1 MKKFLVVLLSLGL
14 LVAFGATA
22 SAADVKFGGSY
33 YVVGVYENNPLLS
46 PDEIGQSRYSR
57 AFFYQRIRLQP
68 VFQIAEGLTFTARM
82 DAMEK
87 QWGNTNW
94 KGGTDDLTSSRR
106 NQGALAQSQKI
117 QESLEF
123 ERGYVTFMTRI
134 GMFQVGYQN
143 VDDWGT
149 DYSDFSNS
157 RPRFAYITKAGPVEI
172 AFTYEKL
179 FENDTAGVPAANTH
193 ATDRDYD
200 TYAISGTYKGK
211 GLEAGLLYKYY
222 VNNSGAEGAAATAGV
237 KQTVSQIAPY
247 AKATFG
253 PVYLEGELQYW
264 FGKGKFEQ
272 PAAGFGVV
280 ALPQDVDISAWGAYI
295 KGRFNFG
302 PAYAGALF
310 SYASGDDLKDADKS
324 KMKPGGAGTNFA
336 PALIMMNDALNTWE
350 NGTGVA
356 APVSGRVT
364 TEKDNTLIYNIFAGV
379 NPTPKLNIEAALT
392 YATVDKK
399 ALARAAGGVVLEAG
413 SDKIG
418 TEFDIKATYKI
429 YDNLSYMVG
438 AGYLWAGDYF
448 KSSVVGGAVVER
460 NIDND
465 YILLNQLTLAF

>member
-1 MKKFLVVLLSLGL
+1 
-14 LVAFGATA
+14 
-22 SAADVKFGGSY
+22 
-33 YVVGVYENNPLLS
+33 VYENNPLLS
-46 PDEIGQSRYSR
+46 PDELGQSRYSR

-106 NQGALAQSQKI
+106 EQAGALAQSQKI

-157 RPRFAYITKAGPVEI
+157 RPRFAYVTKAGPVEI
-172 AFTYEKL
+172 AFTYEKV
-179 FENDTAGVPAANTH
+179 FENDTAGAGAALNTH
-193 ATDRDYD
+193 ATDRDND

-222 VNNSGAEGAAATAGV
+222 VYNSGAEGAVATPGV
-237 KQTVSQIAPY
+237 KQTMSQISPY

-264 FGKGKFEQ
+264 FGKAKMEQ
-272 PAAGFGVV
+272 PAAGFGTIPA
-280 ALPQDVDISAWGAYI
+280 ALMPPDVDISAWGAYI

-310 SYASGDDLKDADKS
+310 SYASGDDLKDTDKS
-324 KMKPGGAGTNFA
+324 KAKPGGAGTNFA
-336 PALIMMNDALNTWE
+336 PALILMNDALNTWE

-356 APVSGRVT
+356 APVNGRVT

-399 ALARAAGGVVLEAG
+399 ALRRNAAGTAVLEAG
-413 SDKIG
+413 SDKLG

-448 KSSVVGGAVVER
+448 KYSSNAAGTAVVER
-460 NIDND
+460 NIEND